1 MTSLQAPHAPPP
13 PPRAAGR
20 ALSWRGARGPQRC
33 SVSVLPA
40 REATGS
46 LRAAVSDWDAWLAAG
61 AGAGAG
67 AGRRALAAQS
77 AWLPIKGR
85 IVRGDVAAAEEEEED
100 DAALLPAQASERVV
114 RGTGVGQTRAVRVQ
128 LDGGDTIV
136 STAVWG

>member
-1 MTSLQAPHAPPP
+1 
-13 PPRAAGR
+13 
-20 ALSWRGARGPQRC
+20 
-33 SVSVLPA
+33 
-40 REATGS
+40 
-46 LRAAVSDWDAWLAAG
+46 LRAAVPDWDAWLA

-85 IVRGDVAAAEEEEED
+85 IVRGDVAAAEEEEEED
-100 DAALLPAQASERVV
+100 DAALLPVQASERVV
-114 RGTGVGQTRAVRVQ
+114 RGTGVGQTQAVRVQ